1 MTTTKVKTTELINFF
16 TPALSN
22 VPLLNIGLKFTNV
35 LQAMY
40 AIECIL

>member
-1 MTTTKVKTTELINFF
+1 MTTTKVKTNELINFF

-35 LQAMY
+35 L
-40 AIECIL
+40 